1 MRKDTTPYSFFVGE
15 QRITG
20 RSTVGEERYEKP
32 ERPSMGGHRPK
43 IGLPRCS
50 DPSPLEP
57 KPAAAGAANR
67 NAVLMGSCS
76 HGAAH
81 LRGTLPR
88 RRDDHSASGI
98 LGVCPEAL

>member
-67 NAVLMGSCS
+67 NSVLLVSCS
-76 HGAAH
+76 LGAAH
-81 LRGTLPR
+81 LRGPLPR
-88 RRDDHSASGI
+88 RRDAHSTTNK
-98 LGVCPEAL
+98 LVVY